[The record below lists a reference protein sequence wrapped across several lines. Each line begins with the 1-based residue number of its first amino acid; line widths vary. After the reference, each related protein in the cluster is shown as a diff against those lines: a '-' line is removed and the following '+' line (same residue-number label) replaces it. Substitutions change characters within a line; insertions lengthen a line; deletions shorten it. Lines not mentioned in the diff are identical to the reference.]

1 MTTLP
6 GRDVTVTI
14 MHHYPEGL
22 DGYNG
27 KRGVNVLLIS
37 KGSELKV
44 SWVIGKRVCNIIPV
58 DSMHI
63 PKLP

>member
-27 KRGVNVLLIS
+27 NHVGNVLRSSPLS
-37 KGSELKV
+37 
-44 SWVIGKRVCNIIPV
+44 IPV
-58 DSMHI
+58 HI
-63 PKLP
+63 